1 MKISSILKIMGIY
14 TLFSLLCGCKS
25 SEQPFQ
31 SVSVTAFEQVI
42 DDPNVIRLDVRTPE
56 EYAEGHIAGTINID
70 VNNADFENLC
80 LSQISEGKTIALYCR
95 SGKRSKRAAEILSKQ
110 KYKIIELENGY
121 LGWCK
126 AGKAVAK

>member
-1 MKISSILKIMGIY
+1 MGIY
-14 TLFSLLCGCKS
+14 TLFSLLFGCKS
-25 SEQPFQ
+25 PEQPFQ

-95 SGKRSKRAAEILSKQ
+95 SGKRSKRAAKILSKH

-121 LGWCK
+121 LGWCD
-126 AGKAVAK
+126 AGKEIAE